1 MAAFNRRRASVSPV
15 KILLYEQPIPN
26 YEQRQWLLTF
36 NDLYVDAE
44 DNKRKLSL
52 FSLHW
57 LRYVNVLLAPYGLSI
72 VKRPLADNTAIF
84 SWEYL
89 EKFYIVGALSKMNG
103 KNWGREYMAAKENW
117 SYWRGLNE

>member
-57 LRYVNVLLAPYGLSI
+57 LRYVNVLLAPYGLSL
-72 VKRPLADNTAIF
+72 VTRPLADNTAIF

-89 EKFYIVGALSKMNG
+89 E
-103 KNWGREYMAAKENW
+103 
-117 SYWRGLNE
+117 